1 MHLSDSHPAVGKGGP
16 ADALPTLRMQLT
28 TLHNGLP
35 AYQFELLADWPVEA
49 CVSTRAGGVSEPPFD
64 SLNFS
69 TRRGDTEAAVGTNIE
84 RFSRACGF
92 RREDLVW
99 AGQIRSD
106 AVCEATDVHRG
117 TRLAGTDGLV
127 TSEVRLPLMT
137 LYADCVPI
145 VIYDTVHHR
154 LGVAHAGWQGTVKRI
169 AEQLLQQ
176 LGRRYGTI
184 PADCVAGL
192 GPSIGPDSYEIGD
205 DVIQLVRATQE
216 DADSLLRPSV
226 REGRAYFNL
235 WEANRRQLAT
245 GGVPGNRI
253 EIGGLDTAAL
263 PDTFFSHRTAR
274 GRCGL
279 FGMLCWLE
287 PRFPSVP

>member
-1 MHLSDSHPAVGKGGP
+1 
-16 ADALPTLRMQLT
+16 MQLT
-28 TLHNGLP
+28 KLPNGLP
-35 AYQFELLADWPVEA
+35 AYQFDLLADWPVGA
-49 CVSTRAGGVSEPPFD
+49 CVSTRTGGVSEPPFD

-69 TRRGDTEAAVGTNIE
+69 TRRGDSKAAVGTNIE

-169 AEQLLQQ
+169 AERLLQQ
-176 LGRRYGTI
+176 LGRRYGTV

-205 DVIQLVRATQE
+205 DVIQLVRTTQD
-216 DADSLLRPSV
+216 DAASLLRPSARGQGV
-226 REGRAYFNL
+226 LRSVGGQPPTTRGRGCA
-235 WEANRRQLAT
+235 RRQ
-245 GGVPGNRI
+245 NR
-253 EIGGLDTAAL
+253 GQRFGHGC
-263 PDTFFSHRTAR
+263 PAR
-274 GRCGL
+274 HV
-279 FGMLCWLE
+279 F
-287 PRFPSVP
+287 FPSGGARPLRIVRHALLA

>member
-1 MHLSDSHPAVGKGGP
+1 MHWPGSRPTVGQCDP
-16 ADALPTLRMQLT
+16 NDTPSVLHMQLT
-28 TLHNGLP
+28 KLPNGLP
-35 AYQFELLADWPVEA
+35 AYQFDLLADWPVGA
-49 CVSTRAGGVSEPPFD
+49 CVSTRTGGVSEPPFN

-69 TRRGDTEAAVGTNIE
+69 TRRGDSKAAVGTNIE

-169 AEQLLQQ
+169 AERLLQQ
-176 LGRRYGTI
+176 LGRRYGTV

-192 GPSIGPDSYEIGD
+192 GPSIGPNSYEIGD
-205 DVIQLVRATQE
+205 DVIQLVRTTQD
-216 DADSLLRPSV
+216 DAASLLRPSA
-226 REGRAYFNL
+226 RAGKAFFDL
-235 WEANRRQLAT
+235 WEANRRQLAA
-245 GGVPGNRI
+245 GGVPGDRI
-253 EIGGLDTAAL
+253 EVSGLDTAAL
-263 PDTFFSHRTAR
+263 PGTFFSHRAAR

-287 PRFPSVP
+287 PQSPSAP

>member
-1 MHLSDSHPAVGKGGP
+1 MHLSGWRSTVGQCDPHNTPPAI
-16 ADALPTLRMQLT
+16 RMQLT
-28 TLHNGLP
+28 RLHNGLP
-35 AYQFELLADWPVEA
+35 AYQFELLAGWPVAA
-49 CVSTRAGGVSEPPFD
+49 CVSTRRGGVSDPPFD

-69 TRRGDTEAAVGTNIE
+69 TRRGDSEAAVGANIE

-106 AVCEATDVHRG
+106 AVCEATDAHRG

-145 VIYDTVHHR
+145 VLYDTVHHR

-169 AEQLLQQ
+169 AERLLQQ

-205 DVIQLVRATQE
+205 DVIQRVRTTQE
-216 DADSLLRPSV
+216 DADSLLRPSA
-226 REGRAYFNL
+226 RAGKAYFDL

-245 GGVPGNRI
+245 GGVPRDRI
-253 EIGGLDTAAL
+253 EVSGLDTAGL
-263 PDTFFSHRTAR
+263 PNEFFSHRAAR

-287 PRFPSVP
+287 PRSRPAP

>member
-1 MHLSDSHPAVGKGGP
+1 MHWPGSRPTGGQCGPHNTPSVFRMRLTKLS
-16 ADALPTLRMQLT
+16 
-28 TLHNGLP
+28 NGLP
-35 AYQFELLADWPVEA
+35 AYQFDLLADWPVEA
-49 CVSTRAGGVSEPPFD
+49 CVSTRTGGVSKPPFD

-69 TRRGDTEAAVGTNIE
+69 TRRGDAEAAVDTNIE

-154 LGVAHAGWQGTVKRI
+154 LGAAHAGWQGTVKRI
-169 AEQLLQQ
+169 ALQLLQQ
-176 LGRRYGTI
+176 LGRRYGTR

-205 DVIQLVRATQE
+205 DVIQLVHITQE
-216 DADSLLRPSV
+216 DAASLLRPSAHK
-226 REGRAYFNL
+226 GRAYFDL

-245 GGVPGNRI
+245 GGVPGDCI

-263 PDTFFSHRTAR
+263 PNTFFSHRAAR

-287 PRFPSVP
+287 PRSPSAP